1 MVFSMVS
8 PCFLQI
14 FPRFS
19 HGFSVPSRFVLR
31 EVILQGHRKGGDEF
45 HRAALPGN
53 PWLEMDCNYKIILVI
68 INGIYDYI
76 ITILINIHNL
86 AINDI
91 DNLASNDMD
100 FINGTYDYM
109 TTMICVE
116 YLPTFDFDYG
126 LWLTVDGLCY
136 IHI

>member
-1 MVFSMVS
+1 
-8 PCFLQI
+8 
-14 FPRFS
+14 
-19 HGFSVPSRFVLR
+19 
-31 EVILQGHRKGGDEF
+31 
-45 HRAALPGN
+45 
-53 PWLEMDCNYKIILVI
+53 MDCNYKIILVI